1 MTKTKLARRFTV
13 LVSAIAVS
21 GVLATGVTTAA
32 AAARTARV
40 PDATS
45 AASNTLNIADE
56 WGFTWPC
63 QFNPYNA
70 SDFYF
75 SFGPV
80 YEELAYVDSINH
92 GSVTPWLATA
102 WAWSNGNKTLTFTIR
117 KGVTWSDGQPF
128 SARDVLFSFNLLK
141 KFPALDL
148 NSDWSVLSSVVPVGT
163 DQVAFNFKSAAAS
176 YFYYIAD
183 QTPIVP
189 EHLWAAIKNP
199 TTFLDPHPVG
209 TGGYTMSS
217 CNGSDI
223 RYTKNDHYW
232 QPGLPKIETVN
243 FPSYLSNNSAN
254 QDLRSGVDQWGSQFV
269 PNINKFYISANP
281 TNYHYWFAPVYNVN
295 IWPNLTDPLI
305 TTAVREAIAYAINRP
320 QVGKIGEYGEEPGSN
335 QTGVVTPTF
344 SNWYDSSLAAQY
356 GNAYAYNPKKAI
368 AVLTA
373 AGYTKGSNG
382 IFQKAGKPLSFTLI
396 NNAGFSDWVSA
407 VNVIQSELKA
417 VGIQVTPDNLSGST
431 YSTDVS
437 DGKFQLAYD
446 WDTGGPTPYYEMR
459 SILFSANTAAVGTA
473 APSNYERYSNK
484 ATDTLIAD
492 YAATTSSAVQHSV
505 IDQLENVMLTQLP
518 VIPVTEQVDWYQY
531 DTQNIGGW
539 VTQSNPYAQPG
550 QYLTPDWGVVLLH
563 LYYK

>member
-1 MTKTKLARRFTV
+1 VTKTKLARRFTV

-21 GVLATGVTTAA
+21 GVLATGVATATAA
-32 AAARTARV
+32 SG
-40 PDATS
+40 S
-45 AASNTLNIADE
+45 ALEPNASASNALNIADE

-63 QFNPYNA
+63 EFNPYNA
-70 SDFYF
+70 SDFYY

-92 GSVTPWLATA
+92 GAVTPWLATA

-117 KGVTWSDGQPF
+117 KGVTWSDGKPF
-128 SARDVLFSFNLLK
+128 SAQDVVFSFNLLK

-163 DQVAFNFKSAAAS
+163 DQVAFNFKTAAVS

-189 EHLWAAIKNP
+189 EHIWSTIKDP
-199 TTFLDPHPVG
+199 TTFLDKQPVG
-209 TGGYTMSS
+209 TGGYTISS
-217 CNGSDI
+217 CNSADI

-243 FPSYLSNNSAN
+243 LPSYLSNNSAN
-254 QDLRSGVDQWGSQFV
+254 QDLRSGADQWGSQFI
-269 PNINKFYISANP
+269 PNINKFYIAADP
-281 TNYHYWFAPVYNVN
+281 TNYHYWFAPVYSVS
-295 IWPNLTDPLI
+295 IWPNLTNPLI
-305 TTAVREAIAYAINRP
+305 TTAVRQAIAYGINRP
-320 QVGKIGEYGEEPGSN
+320 LVGKIGEYGEEPGAN
-335 QTGVVTPTF
+335 QTGIVTPTF
-344 SNWYDSSLAAQY
+344 SSWYDSSLAAQY

-368 AVLTA
+368 SVLTS
-373 AGYTKGSNG
+373 AGYRKGSNG
-382 IFQKAGKPLSFTLI
+382 IFAKGGKPLSFTLI

-417 VGIQVTPDNLSGST
+417 VGIQITPDNLSGST

-459 SILFSANTAAVGTA
+459 SVLFSANTAAVGSA
-473 APSNYERYSNK
+473 AASNYERYSNK
-484 ATDTLIAD
+484 ATDTLLGD
-492 YAATTSSAVQHSV
+492 YAATTNAAVQHSV

-539 VTQSNPYAQPG
+539 VTESNPYAQPG

-563 LYYK
+563 LYFK

>member
-1 MTKTKLARRFTV
+1 VSKTKSARRFTV
-13 LVSAIAVS
+13 LVSAIAVG
-21 GVLATGVTTAA
+21 GVLATGVTTAT

-92 GSVTPWLATA
+92 GAVTPWLATA
-102 WAWSNGNKTLTFTIR
+102 WAWTNGNKKLTFTIR

-128 SARDVLFSFNLLK
+128 SAQDVVFSFNLLK
-141 KFPALDL
+141 KYPALDL

-189 EHLWAAIKNP
+189 EHIWSAIKNP

-209 TGGYTMSS
+209 TGGYTMSA
-217 CNGSDI
+217 CNGADI

-243 FPSYLSNNSAN
+243 LPSYLSNNSAN

-281 TNYHYWFAPVYNVN
+281 TNYHYWFAPVYSVS

-305 TTAVREAIAYAINRP
+305 TTAVRQAIAYAVNRP
-320 QVGKIGEYGEEPGSN
+320 DVGKIGEYGEEPGAN
-335 QTGVVTPTF
+335 QTGIITPTF
-344 SNWYDSSLAAQY
+344 SDWYDSSLAAQY

-373 AGYTKGSNG
+373 AGYTKGSSG

-459 SILFSANTAAVGTA
+459 SVLFSANTAAVGSA
-473 APSNYERYSNK
+473 AASNYERYSNK
-484 ATDTLIAD
+484 ATDTLLED

-505 IDQLENVMLTQLP
+505 VDQLENVMLTQLP

>member
-1 MTKTKLARRFTV
+1 VSKTKSARRFTV
-13 LVSAIAVS
+13 LVSAIAVG
-21 GVLATGVTTAA
+21 GVLATGVTTAT

-92 GSVTPWLATA
+92 GAVTPWLATA
-102 WAWSNGNKTLTFTIR
+102 WAWTNGNKKLTFTIR

-128 SARDVLFSFNLLK
+128 SAQDVVFSFNLLK
-141 KFPALDL
+141 KYPALDL

-189 EHLWAAIKNP
+189 EHIWSAIKNP

-209 TGGYTMSS
+209 TGGYTMSA

-243 FPSYLSNNSAN
+243 LPSYLSNNSAN

-281 TNYHYWFAPVYNVN
+281 TNYHYWFAPVYSVS

-305 TTAVREAIAYAINRP
+305 TTAVRQAIAYAINRP
-320 QVGKIGEYGEEPGSN
+320 DVGKIGEYGEEPGAN
-335 QTGVVTPTF
+335 QTGIITPTF

-356 GNAYAYNPKKAI
+356 GNAYAYSPKKAI

-382 IFQKAGKPLSFTLI
+382 IFQKAGKSLSFTLI

-459 SILFSANTAAVGTA
+459 SILFSANTAAVGSA
-473 APSNYERYSNK
+473 AASNYERYSNK
-484 ATDTLIAD
+484 ATDTLLED
-492 YAATTSSAVQHSV
+492 YAATTSAAVQHSV
-505 IDQLENVMLTQLP
+505 VDQLENVMLTQLP

>member
-1 MTKTKLARRFTV
+1 VTKTKLARRLTV

-21 GVLATGVTTAA
+21 GVLATGVATATAA
-32 AAARTARV
+32 AGSARV
-40 PDATS
+40 PDAT
-45 AASNTLNIADE
+45 AAAANTLNIADE
-56 WGFTWPC
+56 WGITWPC

-70 SDFYF
+70 SDFYY

-80 YEELAYVDSINH
+80 YEELAYVDSIKG

-117 KGVTWSDGQPF
+117 KGVTWTDGKPF
-128 SARDVLFSFNLLK
+128 SAQDVVFSFNLLK
-141 KFPALDL
+141 KYPALDL
-148 NSDWSVLSSVVPVGT
+148 NSDWSVLTSVVAVGT
-163 DQVAFNFKSAAAS
+163 DQVAFHFKSPAAS

-189 EHLWAAIKNP
+189 EHIWSAIKNP
-199 TTFLDPHPVG
+199 TTFLDPDPIG

-217 CNGSDI
+217 CNSSDI

-243 FPSYLSNNSAN
+243 LPSYLSNNAAN
-254 QDLRSGVDQWGSQFV
+254 QDLRSGVDQWGSQFI
-269 PNINKFYISANP
+269 PNINKYYLAANP
-281 TNYHYWFAPVYNVN
+281 NYHYWFAPVYSVS
-295 IWPNLTDPLI
+295 IWPNLTDPLL
-305 TTAVREAIAYAINRP
+305 TTAVRQAIAYAINRP
-320 QVGKIGEYGEEPGSN
+320 QVGKIGEYGEEPGAN
-335 QTGVVTPTF
+335 QTGIITPTF
-344 SNWYDSSLAAQY
+344 SSWYDKSLAAQY

-368 AVLTA
+368 SVLTA

-382 IFQKAGKPLSFTLI
+382 IFEKAGKPLSFTMI

-437 DGKFQLAYD
+437 EGKFQLAYD
-446 WDTGGPTPYYEMR
+446 WDTGGPTPYYEML
-459 SILFSANTAAVGTA
+459 SILFSANTAKVGSA
-473 APSNYERYSNK
+473 AASNYERYSNA
-484 ATDTLIAD
+484 ATDTLLED
-492 YAATTSSAVQHSV
+492 YAGTTSAAVQHSV
-505 IDQLENVMLTQLP
+505 VDQLENVMLTQLP

-539 VTQSNPYAQPG
+539 VTQSDPYAQPG

>member
-1 MTKTKLARRFTV
+1 MTKTKLARRCTV

-21 GVLATGVTTAA
+21 GVLATGVATATAA
-32 AAARTARV
+32 AGSARV

-45 AASNTLNIADE
+45 AAANTLNIADE
-56 WGFTWPC
+56 WGITWPC

-70 SDFYF
+70 SDFYY

-117 KGVTWSDGQPF
+117 KGVTWSDGKPF
-128 SARDVLFSFNLLK
+128 SAQDVVFSFNLLK
-141 KFPALDL
+141 KYPALDL
-148 NSDWSVLSSVVPVGT
+148 NSDWSVLTSVVPVGT
-163 DQVAFNFKSAAAS
+163 DQVAFHFKAAAAS

-189 EHLWAAIKNP
+189 EHIWATIKNP
-199 TTFLDPHPVG
+199 TTFLDPDPIG

-217 CNGSDI
+217 CNSSDI

-243 FPSYLSNNSAN
+243 LPSYLSNNSAN
-254 QDLRSGVDQWGSQFV
+254 QDLRSGVDQWGSQFI
-269 PNINKFYISANP
+269 PNINKYYLSANP
-281 TNYHYWFAPVYNVN
+281 NYHYWFAPVYSVS
-295 IWPNLTDPLI
+295 IWPNLTDPLL
-305 TTAVREAIAYAINRP
+305 TTAVRQAIAYAINRP
-320 QVGKIGEYGEEPGSN
+320 QVGKIGEYGEEPGAN
-335 QTGVVTPTF
+335 QTGIITPTF
-344 SNWYDSSLAAQY
+344 SSWYDSSLAAQY

-368 AVLTA
+368 SVLTD

-382 IFQKAGKPLSFTLI
+382 IFEKAGKPLSFTMI

-431 YSTDVS
+431 YSTDMS

-459 SILFSANTAAVGTA
+459 SVLFSANTAKVGSPA
-473 APSNYERYSNK
+473 ASNYERYSNA
-484 ATDTLIAD
+484 ATDTLLGD
-492 YAATTSSAVQHSV
+492 YAGTTNTAVQHSV

>member
-1 MTKTKLARRFTV
+1 LARRFTV

-21 GVLATGVTTAA
+21 GVLATGVTTAT

-40 PDATS
+40 PDAGT
-45 AASNTLNIADE
+45 ASNALNIADE

-63 QFNPYNA
+63 QFNPFNEDDLPY
-70 SDFYF
+70 

-80 YEELAYVDSINH
+80 YEELAYVDSIKG
-92 GSVTPWLATA
+92 GSVTPWLATS
-102 WAWSNGNKTLTFTIR
+102 WAWSKGNTTLTFTIR

-128 SARDVLFSFNLLK
+128 SAKDVVFTFDLLK
-141 KFPALDL
+141 KYPALDL
-148 NSDWSVLSSVVPVGT
+148 NSDWSVLSSVLPVGT
-163 DQVAFNFKSAAAS
+163 DQVAFNFKAAAAS

-183 QTPIVP
+183 QTPIIP
-189 EHLWAAIKNP
+189 EHIWSAIKNP

-209 TGGYTMSS
+209 TGGYTMSA
-217 CNGSDI
+217 CNGADI

-243 FPSYLSNNSAN
+243 LPSYLSNNSAN
-254 QDLRSGVDQWGSQFV
+254 QDLRSGVDQWGSQFI

-305 TTAVREAIAYAINRP
+305 TTAVREAIAYGINRSV
-320 QVGKIGEYGEEPGSN
+320 VGKIGEYGEQPGSN
-335 QTGVVTPTF
+335 QTGIVTPTF
-344 SNWYDSSLAAQY
+344 SSWYDSSLAAQY
-356 GNAYAYNPKKAI
+356 GNAYAYDPAKAI
-368 AVLTA
+368 SVLEA
-373 AGYTKGSNG
+373 AGYRKGSNG
-382 IFQKAGKPLSFTLI
+382 IFARDGKPLSFTI
-396 NNAGFSDWVSA
+396 VNNAPYSDWVSA

-417 VGIQVTPDNLSGST
+417 VGIQLTPDNLSGST
-431 YSTDVS
+431 YSTDLS
-437 DGKFQLAYD
+437 DGKFEFAYS

-459 SILFSANTAAVGTA
+459 AVLYSANTAPVGSA
-473 APSNYERYSNK
+473 AASNYERYSNK
-484 ATDTLIAD
+484 ATDTLIED
-492 YAATTSSAVQHSV
+492 YAATTNPAVQHTV

-518 VIPVTEQVDWYQY
+518 VIPVTEAVDWYQY

-539 VTQSNPYAQPG
+539 VTQANPYAQPA

-563 LYYK
+563 LYFK

>member
-1 MTKTKLARRFTV
+1 VTKTKLARRLTV

-21 GVLATGVTTAA
+21 GVLATGVATATAA
-32 AAARTARV
+32 AGSARV

-45 AASNTLNIADE
+45 AAANTLNIADE
-56 WGFTWPC
+56 WGITWPC

-70 SDFYF
+70 SDFYY

-80 YEELAYVDSINH
+80 YEELAYVDSIK
-92 GSVTPWLATA
+92 GGAVTPWLATA

-117 KGVTWSDGQPF
+117 KGVTWTDGKPF
-128 SARDVLFSFNLLK
+128 GAQDVVFSFNLLK
-141 KFPALDL
+141 KYPALDL
-148 NSDWSVLSSVVPVGT
+148 NADWSVLTSVVAVGT
-163 DQVAFNFKSAAAS
+163 DQVAFHFKSAAAS

-189 EHLWAAIKNP
+189 EHIWSTIKNP
-199 TTFLDPHPVG
+199 TTFLDPDPIG

-217 CNGSDI
+217 CNSSDI

-243 FPSYLSNNSAN
+243 LPSYLSNNAAN
-254 QDLRSGVDQWGSQFV
+254 QDLRSGVDQWGSQFI
-269 PNINKFYISANP
+269 PNINKYYLAANP
-281 TNYHYWFAPVYNVN
+281 NYHYWFAPVYSVS

-305 TTAVREAIAYAINRP
+305 TTAVRQAIAYAINRP
-320 QVGKIGEYGEEPGSN
+320 QVGKIGEYGEEPGAN
-335 QTGVVTPTF
+335 QTGIVTPTF
-344 SNWYDSSLAAQY
+344 SSWYDKSLAAQY

-368 AVLTA
+368 SVLTA

-382 IFQKAGKPLSFTLI
+382 IFEKAGKPLSFTMI

-431 YSTDVS
+431 YTTDVS
-437 DGKFQLAYD
+437 EGKFQLAYD

-459 SILFSANTAAVGTA
+459 SILFSANTAKVGSA
-473 APSNYERYSNK
+473 AASNYERYSNA
-484 ATDTLIAD
+484 ATDTLLED
-492 YAATTSSAVQHSV
+492 YAGTTSAAVQHSV
-505 IDQLENVMLTQLP
+505 VDQLENVMLTQLP

-539 VTQSNPYAQPG
+539 VTQSDPYAQPG

>member
-1 MTKTKLARRFTV
+1 VTKTKLARRFTV
-13 LVSAIAVS
+13 LGSAIAVS
-21 GVLATGVTTAA
+21 GVLATGVTTATA
-32 AAARTARV
+32 AAGTARV

-117 KGVTWSDGQPF
+117 NGVTWSDGQPF
-128 SARDVLFSFNLLK
+128 SAQDVVFSFNLLK

-163 DQVAFNFKSAAAS
+163 GQVAFHFKSPAAS

-189 EHLWAAIKNP
+189 EHIWSAIKNP

-209 TGGYTMSS
+209 TGGYTMST

-223 RYTKNDHYW
+223 RYTKNAHYW

-243 FPSYLSNNSAN
+243 YPSYLSNNSAN
-254 QDLRSGVDQWGSQFV
+254 ADLRSGVDQWGSQFI
-269 PNINKFYISANP
+269 PNINKFYLSANP
-281 TNYHYWFAPVYNVN
+281 NYHYWFAPVYSVS

-320 QVGKIGEYGEEPGSN
+320 QVGKIGEYGEEPGAN
-335 QTGVVTPTF
+335 QTGVITPTF
-344 SNWYDSSLAAQY
+344 SSWYDSSLAAQY
-356 GNAYAYNPKKAI
+356 GNAYA
-368 AVLTA
+368 
-373 AGYTKGSNG
+373 
-382 IFQKAGKPLSFTLI
+382 
-396 NNAGFSDWVSA
+396 
-407 VNVIQSELKA
+407 
-417 VGIQVTPDNLSGST
+417 
-431 YSTDVS
+431 
-437 DGKFQLAYD
+437 
-446 WDTGGPTPYYEMR
+446 
-459 SILFSANTAAVGTA
+459 
-473 APSNYERYSNK
+473 
-484 ATDTLIAD
+484 
-492 YAATTSSAVQHSV
+492 
-505 IDQLENVMLTQLP
+505 
-518 VIPVTEQVDWYQY
+518 
-531 DTQNIGGW
+531 
-539 VTQSNPYAQPG
+539 
-550 QYLTPDWGVVLLH
+550 
-563 LYYK
+563 

>member
-1 MTKTKLARRFTV
+1 VTKTKLARRLTV

-21 GVLATGVTTAA
+21 GVLATGVTTAT
-32 AAARTARV
+32 AAARSARV

-45 AASNTLNIADE
+45 AASDTLNIADE
-56 WGFTWPC
+56 WGFAWPC

-70 SDFYF
+70 SDYPY

-102 WAWSNGNKTLTFTIR
+102 WAWSDGNKTLTFTIR
-117 KGVTWSDGQPF
+117 KGVTWSDGKPF
-128 SARDVLFSFNLLK
+128 SAQDVVFTFNLLK
-141 KFPALDL
+141 KYPALDL
-148 NSDWSVLSSVVPVGT
+148 NSDWSVLSSVVAVGT
-163 DQVAFNFKSAAAS
+163 DQVAFNFKAAAVS
-176 YFYYIAD
+176 DFYYIAD

-189 EHLWAAIKNP
+189 EHIWSTIKDP
-199 TTFLDPHPVG
+199 STFLDPHPVG
-209 TGGYTMSS
+209 TGGYTISS

-243 FPSYLSNNSAN
+243 LPSYLSNNSAN
-254 QDLRSGVDQWGSQFV
+254 QDLRSGVDQWGSQFI
-269 PNINKFYISANP
+269 PNINKFYLSANP
-281 TNYHYWFAPVYNVN
+281 NYHYWFAPVYSVN
-295 IWPNLTDPLI
+295 LWPNLTDPLI
-305 TTAVREAIAYAINRP
+305 TTAVCQAIAYGINRP
-320 QVGKIGEYGEEPGSN
+320 VVGKIGEYGEEPGAN
-335 QTGVVTPTF
+335 QTGIVTPTF
-344 SNWYDSSLAAQY
+344 STWYDSALAAQN

-368 AVLTA
+368 SVLTD

-382 IFQKAGKPLSFTLI
+382 IFEKAGKPLSFTLI

-417 VGIQVTPDNLSGST
+417 VGIQITPDNLTGST
-431 YSTDVS
+431 YSTDES
-437 DGKFQLAYD
+437 DGKFQLAYG

-459 SILFSANTAAVGTA
+459 SVLFSANTAAVGSPA
-473 APSNYERYSNK
+473 ASNYERYSNQ

-492 YAATTSSAVQHSV
+492 YAGTTNPAVQHSV

-539 VTQSNPYAQPG
+539 VTQGNPYAQPG
-550 QYLTPDWGVVLLH
+550 QYVTPDWGVVLLH